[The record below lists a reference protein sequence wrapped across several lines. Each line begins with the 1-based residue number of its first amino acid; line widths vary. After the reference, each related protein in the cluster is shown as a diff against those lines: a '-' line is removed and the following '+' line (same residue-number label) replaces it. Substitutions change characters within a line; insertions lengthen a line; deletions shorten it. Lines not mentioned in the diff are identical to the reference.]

1 MIKAID
7 KMEAEDVEI
16 LIKANLKDVLKK
28 VIDREQ
34 LDPKLT
40 HALISQ
46 LYDKDGRMVERIYD
60 RLLKERLRNEEAVG
74 NYMSQL
80 HYNMMVQSA
89 AIYRRH
95 RLLAQLVLEST
106 VLGVSIDTQS
116 YVKTIM
122 ATHYNR
128 RQKVDKK
135 EKVGSQRPWGK
146 ENLAY
151 LYALFENEV
160 PREDYALA
168 SVLLQEFV
176 STVTSEN

>member
-1 MIKAID
+1 
-7 KMEAEDVEI
+7 
-16 LIKANLKDVLKK
+16 
-28 VIDREQ
+28 
-34 LDPKLT
+34 
-40 HALISQ
+40 
-46 LYDKDGRMVERIYD
+46 
-60 RLLKERLRNEEAVG
+60 
-74 NYMSQL
+74 MSPL

-116 YVKTIM
+116 YAKTIM

-128 RQKVDKK
+128 RLKADKK
-135 EKVGSQRPWGK
+135 DKKGSQRPWGK

-168 SVLLQEFV
+168 SVLLSEFV
-176 STVTSEN
+176 SNVASENRDNKKMMNDALFMKTKI